1 MINEVRNTVLSILS
15 KDNRG
20 YITPFEFNLYAK
32 QAQLEIFTNYMEQ
45 YSDAVLK
52 SIARGYGEGY
62 SAVPKNISESLDIF
76 YTSANLTGSLNVF
89 TVPSDYYFLE
99 KIVYNTTKEIEKVSH
114 RKILN
119 LLNSNLTAPTEFY
132 PVYTFSGSDITVFP
146 NTIISS
152 VSAHYLRMPLDPK
165 WTYVAMGPGD
175 SDPLFNQSAVDYQDF
190 ELPMDEFPLLV
201 VKILAYC
208 GISIREQDIVQ
219 IAKAQEIQDIQ
230 QNQ

>member
-62 SAVPKNISESLDIF
+62 SDVPKNVAESLDIF
-76 YTSANLTGSLNVF
+76 YTSVNLTGSLNVF
-89 TVPSDYYFLE
+89 TAPSDYYFLE
-99 KIVYNTTKEIEKVSH
+99 KIVYKNTEVGKVSH

-119 LLNSNLTAPTEFY
+119 LLNSNLTAPTVFY
-132 PVYTFSGSDITVFP
+132 PAYTFSGSDITVFP
-146 NTIISS
+146 DTITSG

-165 WTYVAMGPGD
+165 WTYVALGPGD
-175 SDPLFNQSAVDYQDF
+175 SDPLFNPSNNDYQDF

-219 IAKAQEIQDIQ
+219 VAKAQEIQDIQ